1 MKSFK
6 KFLIFDGDLKK
17 VSSMKN
23 WKKIKDF
30 ENYLISDEGEIINSR
45 GLILKPYKT
54 IEDI

>member
-1 MKSFK
+1 
-6 KFLIFDGDLKK
+6 
-17 VSSMKN
+17 MKN